1 MIERINHTCFFC
13 SESIIEKKTLEH
25 IIPNSLLSK
34 LGIKEQIVTSKD
46 EIQYS
51 RIKVPAHSK
60 CNSEFGSFYE
70 DTIIKLLDNP
80 EELYENLKQ
89 EEIGMMVQYG
99 PDQSVTQ
106 LISTWLSKIY
116 YGLFYNDSL
125 KSQDNDWKNISK
137 EIIASENF
145 KIIQTSYQNNHGF
158 CLPSSLF
165 AFKTTND
172 NFDLRT
178 LLYPQSILIK
188 IKSLVLV
195 LVIADGFLTKNY
207 IQGINLTNLREYIGK
222 VEQEQPDF
230 PVHNLALAEIL
241 ALRLA
246 IKKKPSFIVSSNE
259 ILNMSFSTGV
269 SNPQEYY
276 KIDEEEIN
284 EYRTQILNEFG
295 IQN

>member
-1 MIERINHTCFFC
+1 MTERINHTCFFC
-13 SESIIEKKTLEH
+13 SQPIIEKKTLEH
-25 IIPNSLLSK
+25 IIPNSLLGK
-34 LGIKEQIVTSKD
+34 LGIKEQTVTSKD

-60 CNSEFGSFYE
+60 CNSEFGSIYE

-80 EELYENLKQ
+80 DQLYEALRQ
-89 EEIGMMVQYG
+89 EEIGMMIQYG

-106 LISTWLSKIY
+106 LISTWLSKIF

-125 KSQDNDWKNISK
+125 KSQDDDWRNISK
-137 EIIASENF
+137 EIVSSENF
-145 KIIQTSYQNNHGF
+145 KIVQTSYQNNHGF

-165 AFKTTND
+165 VFKTTNE
-172 NFDLRT
+172 NFDLKT
-178 LLYPQSILIK
+178 LIYPQGILLK

-207 IQGINLTNLREYIGK
+207 IQGDNLTSLHEYMGK
-222 VEQEQPDF
+222 VEHEQPDF

-246 IKKKPSFIVSSNE
+246 IKKSPSFIVANDE
-259 ILNMSFSTGV
+259 ILNMSFSTSV
-269 SNPQEYY
+269 NNPQEYY
-276 KIDEEEIN
+276 KVDEEEIN
-284 EYRTQILNEFG
+284 EYRTQILSEFG